1 MNEQK
6 QKFEWRRETTASLGR
21 IEAEIELVNGYDAQK
36 VRNKILGE
44 HEMRRMQV
52 RARVDSEAFNLC
64 INENIRQVLD
74 LDVIQ
79 KKWVQ
84 MADGRLKE
92 HDIVGTVEIIFKN
105 RRVYCCSAIVLPGD
119 VEPVLGICPLREMNV
134 IIDQDRNELIENP
147 DEYIARI

>member
-44 HEMRRMQV
+44 NEMRRMQV
-52 RARVDSEAFNLC
+52 RARVDSEAFYLC
-64 INENIRQVLD
+64 INENIRQALGLD
-74 LDVIQ
+74 TID

-84 MADGRLKE
+84 MADGRQKE
-92 HDIVGTVEIIFKN
+92 CDIVGTVEIIFKN
-105 RRVYCCSAIVLPGD
+105 RRVQCYSVLVLPGD
-119 VEPVLGICPLREMNV
+119 AEPVLGICPLQEMNV

-147 DEYIARI
+147 DERILRI